1 MPPVGTHDR
10 IQPSP
15 LHAGFGTQLAPVA
28 AHSHQL
34 PQRPAQAGGHADY
47 SNAAPEQSMLQC
59 EATGGMM
66 SQYGRDREAWSPP
79 AGSQATDFSRFS
91 LTALPSSRK

>member
-1 MPPVGTHDR
+1 MHTVGTHNR
-10 IQPSP
+10 IHPSP
-15 LHAGFGTQLAPVA
+15 LHPAFGTQLAPVA

-34 PQRPAQAGGHADY
+34 PQRSAQAGGHADH
-47 SNAAPEQSMLQC
+47 SSAAPEQSVLQS
-59 EATGGMM
+59 EATGGM
-66 SQYGRDREAWSPP
+66 SQYGREARSPP